1 MPCRHGGVFISGEF
15 LRGDLRR
22 LLMSFQYRVRN
33 YSSDES
39 AAAFT
44 PGNKM
49 HLVESH
55 VWLIGVGIFNRIR
68 KVNINSD

>member
-1 MPCRHGGVFISGEF
+1 
-15 LRGDLRR
+15 
-22 LLMSFQYRVRN
+22 MSFQYRVRN